1 MSQEDFIEQL
11 EAIQNFNCLSKEALE
26 SLKNE
31 CLLFLS
37 RGEKID
43 DRIIHFL
50 GVITKEYETK

>member
-11 EAIQNFNCLSKEALE
+11 EEIQDFSCLSKEALN

-43 DRIIHFL
+43 DKIIYFL